1 MKLYD
6 IAFWIVIIACSLRL
20 IWEMIPDPA
29 KKYWSY
35 VRQNRKD
42 HKAGWFDRKWV
53 WSFRN
58 GRKFGGQNDQS

>member
-35 VRQNRKD
+35 LRMVRQ
-42 HKAGWFDRKWV
+42 DRKSGKPRKYIF
-53 WSFRN
+53 SFRN
-58 GRKFGGQNDQS
+58 GREFRRIK